1 MIKEIVSEGNR
12 VGKGTGMITEREWE
26 GRRVGKG
33 KGMITEREW
42 EVRKKLNEFDVL
54 NDEEN
59 LETKNGETKM
69 TKIIYL

>member
-1 MIKEIVSEGNR
+1 
-12 VGKGTGMITEREWE
+12 MITEREWE
-26 GRRVGKG
+26 GRRVGKE

-42 EVRKKLNEFDVL
+42 EVRKKFNEFDVL
-54 NDEEN
+54 KDEEN